1 MDSNDIQHFNHS
13 ITNLDPHHFSS
24 ENLLPSETLD
34 PLSARSRDIR
44 KLAKRPGLDVYK
56 RGAATDVT
64 LGYLVKITQEPP
76 KGWYEREETESGT
89 EEWRDEVSTDDEE
102 LDDEE
107 WIGFVKWTNIPF
119 TAPGDSGSLMFA
131 LESGVTV
138 PLGIHYGDPESIPN
152 HSIFF
157 LHHSRPFVMKG
168 RNKDG
173 NFNSHIANCSL
184 EA

>member
-34 PLSARSRDIR
+34 PLSARLRDIR

-107 WIGFVKWTNIPF
+107 
-119 TAPGDSGSLMFA
+119 
-131 LESGVTV
+131 
-138 PLGIHYGDPESIPN
+138 
-152 HSIFF
+152 
-157 LHHSRPFVMKG
+157 
-168 RNKDG
+168 
-173 NFNSHIANCSL
+173 
-184 EA
+184 